1 MTAFFDGHNDSLT
14 REDHA
19 RFVGGREGGHL
30 DLPRMAAAGMRGGIF
45 AVFIR
50 NPETADWQPA
60 KSNRPGGAGP
70 APELEHGYAAA
81 ASTVA
86 AGRLL
91 EMEADGKMRVGR
103 TIADIDAAAGGAGG
117 DATDG
122 AADAAAESAG
132 GDEAE
137 GAGGDAEGGDAEGV
151 GVDTADATA
160 GAPPVAVLHLEGAE
174 AIDADLEA
182 LDFWYAAGL
191 RSLGPVWSRPNAF
204 GHGVR
209 FRYPSTPDIGPGLT
223 EAGKALARRCAEL
236 GIVFDLA
243 HMNEAGFWDTAE
255 LGAAPLVVS
264 HAGVHAICPNSRCLT
279 DAQIDAVG
287 QTGGLVGI
295 VYAPAFLRPDGKNQP
310 SGTPLDLIV
319 RHAAHV
325 AERIGVEHV
334 ALGSD
339 FDGTE
344 VPDTLGDVTG
354 VPTLLDEFAKH
365 GFSESE
371 IESIAWSNWR
381 RTLARCWNE
390 A

>member
-1 MTAFFDGHNDSLT
+1 MPAFFDGHNDSLT

-19 RFVGGREGGHL
+19 RFATGRDGGHL
-30 DLPRMAAAGMRGGIF
+30 DLPRMREAAMRGGIF

-50 NPETADWQPA
+50 NPETADYRPA
-60 KSNRPGGAGP
+60 QSRRPGGAGP

-86 AGRLL
+86 AGRLAA
-91 EMEADGKMRVGR
+91 MEAAGEMRVARG
-103 TIADIDAAAGGAGG
+103 IADIDAAKDDGAM
-117 DATDG
+117 ATDG
-122 AADAAAESAG
+122 S
-132 GDEAE
+132 
-137 GAGGDAEGGDAEGV
+137 
-151 GVDTADATA
+151 
-160 GAPPVAVLHLEGAE
+160 PPVAVLHLEGAE

-182 LDFWYAAGL
+182 LDFWYSAGL

-209 FRYPSTPDIGPGLT
+209 FRYPSTPDIGAGLT
-223 EAGKALARRCAEL
+223 DAGKALARRCAEL
-236 GIVFDLA
+236 GVVFDLA
-243 HMNEAGFWDTAE
+243 HMNEAGFWDTAALE
-255 LGAAPLVVS
+255 AAPLVVS

-287 QTGGLVGI
+287 ETGGLVGI
-295 VYAPAFLRPDGKNQP
+295 VYAPAFLRPDGKNEP
-310 SGTPLDLIV
+310 AGTPLDLIV
-319 RHAAHV
+319 RHARHV

-344 VPDTLGDVTG
+344 VPDALGDVTG
-354 VPTLLDEFAKH
+354 VPALLEEFARH

-371 IESIAWSNWR
+371 IEAIAWGNWR

>member
-19 RFVGGREGGHL
+19 RFASGREGGHL

-50 NPETADWQPA
+50 NPETADYRPA
-60 KSNRPGGAGP
+60 KSRRPGGAGP
-70 APELEHGYAAA
+70 APELDHDFAAG

-86 AGRLL
+86 AGRLAA
-91 EMEADGKMRVGR
+91 MEAAGQIRIGR
-103 TIADIDAAAGGAGG
+103 TIADV
-117 DATDG
+117 
-122 AADAAAESAG
+122 DAAAEADGDARTPDSG
-132 GDEAE
+132 GVRTTD
-137 GAGGDAEGGDAEGV
+137 GGDARTTDPGGAAGP
-151 GVDTADATA
+151 ADAVTA
-160 GAPPVAVLHLEGAE
+160 GNPPVAVLHLEGAE

-191 RSLGPVWSRPNAF
+191 RSLGPVWSRPNWF

-243 HMNEAGFWDTAE
+243 HMNEAGFWDTAALE
-255 LGAAPLVVS
+255 AAPLVVS
-264 HAGVHAICPNSRCLT
+264 HAGAHAICPNSRCLT

-287 QTGGLVGI
+287 ETGGLVGI
-295 VYAPAFLRPDGKNQP
+295 VYAPAFLRPDGKNEP
-310 SGTPLDLIV
+310 AGTPLELIV
-319 RHAAHV
+319 RHARHV

-344 VPDTLGDVTG
+344 VPDALGDVTG
-354 VPTLLDEFAKH
+354 VPALLEEFARH
-365 GFSESE
+365 GFSERE
-371 IESIAWSNWR
+371 VEAIAWGNWR
-381 RTLARCWNE
+381 RTLARCWHE

>member
-19 RFVGGREGGHL
+19 RFVTGREDGHL
-30 DLPRMAAAGMRGGIF
+30 DLPRMREAEMRGGIF

-50 NPETADWQPA
+50 NPETADYQPA

-70 APELEHGYAAA
+70 APELEHGFAAA

-86 AGRLL
+86 AGRLAA
-91 EMEADGKMRVGR
+91 MEAAGAMRIGR
-103 TIADIDAAAGGAGG
+103 TIADIDAAAEGA
-117 DATDG
+117 DA
-122 AADAAAESAG
+122 AADAAASPPGADVATG
-132 GDEAE
+132 GF
-137 GAGGDAEGGDAEGV
+137 
-151 GVDTADATA
+151 
-160 GAPPVAVLHLEGAE
+160 PPVAVLHLEGAE

-223 EAGKALARRCAEL
+223 DAGKALARRCAEL

-243 HMNEAGFWDTAE
+243 HMNEAGFWDTAALE
-255 LGAAPLVVS
+255 AAPLIVS

-319 RHAAHV
+319 RHARHV

-344 VPDTLGDVTG
+344 VPDDLGDVTG
-354 VPTLLDEFAKH
+354 VPRLLDEFAKH

-371 IESIAWSNWR
+371 IEAIAWGNWR
-381 RTLARCWNE
+381 RTLARCWGE
-390 A
+390 G

>member
-1 MTAFFDGHNDSLT
+1 MAFFFDGHNDSLT

-19 RFVGGREGGHL
+19 RFVSGREGGHL
-30 DLPRMAAAGMRGGIF
+30 DLPRMAAADMRGGIF

-50 NPETADWQPA
+50 NPETADYQPA

-70 APELEHGYAAA
+70 APELEHGFAAA
-81 ASTVA
+81 ASTIA
-86 AGRLL
+86 AGRLFA
-91 EMEADGKMRVGR
+91 MEAAGEMRVARG
-103 TIADIDAAAGGAGG
+103 IADIDAAAAGG
-117 DATDG
+117 
-122 AADAAAESAG
+122 
-132 GDEAE
+132 
-137 GAGGDAEGGDAEGV
+137 
-151 GVDTADATA
+151 
-160 GAPPVAVLHLEGAE
+160 PPVAVLHLEGAE

-223 EAGKALARRCAEL
+223 DAGKQLARRCAEL

-255 LGAAPLVVS
+255 LGVAPLVVS
-264 HAGVHAICPNSRCLT
+264 HAGAHAICPNSRCIT

-287 QTGGLVGI
+287 ETGGLVGI
-295 VYAPAFLRPDGKNQP
+295 VYAPAFLRPDGKNKP

-319 RHAAHV
+319 RHARHI

-344 VPDTLGDVTG
+344 VPDALGDITG
-354 VPTLLDEFAKH
+354 VPALLEEFAKH

-371 IESIAWSNWR
+371 IEAIAWGNWR

>member
-1 MTAFFDGHNDSLT
+1 MATAFFDGHNDSLT
-14 REDHA
+14 RADHA
-19 RFVGGREGGHL
+19 RFASGREGGHL
-30 DLPRMAAAGMRGGIF
+30 DLPRMAEAGMRGGIF

-50 NPETADWQPA
+50 NPETADYQPA

-70 APELEHGYAAA
+70 APELDHGYAAA

-86 AGRLL
+86 AGRLAA
-91 EMEADGKMRVGR
+91 MEAAGQMRIGR
-103 TIADIDAAAGGAGG
+103 TIADIDAAADGG
-117 DATDG
+117 
-122 AADAAAESAG
+122 
-132 GDEAE
+132 
-137 GAGGDAEGGDAEGV
+137 
-151 GVDTADATA
+151 
-160 GAPPVAVLHLEGAE
+160 PPVAVLHLEGAE

-182 LDFWYAAGL
+182 LDFWHSAGL
-191 RSLGPVWSRPNAF
+191 RSLGPVWSRPNWF

-223 EAGKALARRCAEL
+223 DAGKALARRCAEL

-243 HMNEAGFWDTAE
+243 HMNEAGFWDTLKLE
-255 LGAAPLVVS
+255 AAPLVVS
-264 HAGVHAICPNSRCLT
+264 HAGAHAICPNSRCLT

-287 QTGGLVGI
+287 ETGGLVGI
-295 VYAPAFLRPDGKNQP
+295 VYAPAFLRPDGKNEP

-319 RHAAHV
+319 RHARHV

-344 VPDTLGDVTG
+344 VPDDLGDVTG
-354 VPTLLDEFAKH
+354 VPKLLDEFAQH
-365 GFSESE
+365 GFSASE
-371 IESIAWSNWR
+371 IEAIAWGNWR

>member
-1 MTAFFDGHNDSLT
+1 MAFFFDGHNDSLT

-19 RFVGGREGGHL
+19 DFATGREGGHL
-30 DLPRMAAAGMRGGIF
+30 DLPRMAEAEMRGGIF

-50 NPETADWQPA
+50 NPETADYQPA
-60 KSNRPGGAGP
+60 KSKRPGGAGP

-81 ASTVA
+81 ASATA
-86 AGRLL
+86 AGRLAA
-91 EMEADGKMRVGR
+91 MEAAGRMRIGR
-103 TIADIDAAAGGAGG
+103 RIADIDAAAG
-117 DATDG
+117 D
-122 AADAAAESAG
+122 SS
-132 GDEAE
+132 
-137 GAGGDAEGGDAEGV
+137 
-151 GVDTADATA
+151 
-160 GAPPVAVLHLEGAE
+160 PPVAVLHLEGAE

-182 LDFWYAAGL
+182 LDFWYSAGL
-191 RSLGPVWSRPNAF
+191 RSLGPVWSRPNWF

-243 HMNEAGFWDTAE
+243 HMNEAGFWDVAALE
-255 LGAAPLVVS
+255 AAPLVVS
-264 HAGVHAICPNSRCLT
+264 HAGAHAICPNSRCLT

-295 VYAPAFLRPDGKNQP
+295 VYAPAFLRPDGKNDP
-310 SGTPLDLIV
+310 KGTPLDLIV
-319 RHAAHV
+319 RHARHV
-325 AERIGVEHV
+325 ADRIGVEHV

-344 VPDTLGDVTG
+344 VPDALGDVTG
-354 VPTLLDEFAKH
+354 VPRLLEEFASH
-365 GFSESE
+365 GFSDAE
-371 IESIAWSNWR
+371 IEAIAWGNWR

>member
-14 REDHA
+14 RADHA
-19 RFVGGREGGHL
+19 RFATGREGGHL
-30 DLPRMAAAGMRGGIF
+30 DLPRMKAADMRGGIF

-50 NPETADWQPA
+50 NPETADYQPA

-70 APELEHGYAAA
+70 APELDRGYAAA

-86 AGRLL
+86 AGRLAA
-91 EMEADGKMRVGR
+91 MEAAGEMRIGR
-103 TIADIDAAAGGAGG
+103 TIADIEAAAGGAGG
-117 DATDG
+117 DATG
-122 AADAAAESAG
+122 SG
-132 GDEAE
+132 GDM
-137 GAGGDAEGGDAEGV
+137 AGDGG
-151 GVDTADATA
+151 
-160 GAPPVAVLHLEGAE
+160 PPVAVLHLEGAE

-191 RSLGPVWSRPNAF
+191 RSLGPVWSRPNWF
-204 GHGVR
+204 GNGVR

-223 EAGKALARRCAEL
+223 DAGKALARRCAKL

-243 HMNEAGFWDTAE
+243 HMNEAGFWDTLKLE
-255 LGAAPLVVS
+255 AAPLVVS
-264 HAGVHAICPNSRCLT
+264 HAGAHAICPNSRCLT

-287 QTGGLVGI
+287 ETGGLVGI

-319 RHAAHV
+319 RHARHV

-344 VPDTLGDVTG
+344 VPDDLGDVTG
-354 VPTLLDEFAKH
+354 VPKLLEEFASH

-371 IESIAWSNWR
+371 IEAIAWGNWR

>member
-1 MTAFFDGHNDSLT
+1 MTATFDGHNDSLT
-14 REDHA
+14 RADHA
-19 RFVGGREGGHL
+19 RFATGRDGGHL
-30 DLPRMAAAGMRGGIF
+30 DLPRMAAADMRGGIF

-50 NPETADWQPA
+50 NPETADYQPA

-70 APELEHGYAAA
+70 APQLDHGFAAA

-86 AGRLL
+86 AGRLWA
-91 EMEADGKMRVGR
+91 MEAAGEMRVAR
-103 TIADIDAAAGGAGG
+103 TIGDID
-117 DATDG
+117 
-122 AADAAAESAG
+122 SA
-132 GDEAE
+132 
-137 GAGGDAEGGDAEGV
+137 AEGG
-151 GVDTADATA
+151 
-160 GAPPVAVLHLEGAE
+160 PPVAVLHLEGAE

-191 RSLGPVWSRPNAF
+191 RSLGPVWSRPNWF
-204 GHGVR
+204 GNGVR

-223 EAGKALARRCAEL
+223 DAGKALARRCAEL

-243 HMNEAGFWDTAE
+243 HMNEAGFWDALKLE
-255 LGAAPLVVS
+255 AAPLVVS
-264 HAGVHAICPNSRCLT
+264 HAGAHAICPNSRCLT
-279 DAQIDAVG
+279 DTQIDAVG
-287 QTGGLVGI
+287 ETGGLVGI

-310 SGTPLDLIV
+310 ADTPMALIV
-319 RHAAHV
+319 QHARHV

-344 VPDTLGDVTG
+344 VPDDLGDVTG
-354 VPTLLDEFAKH
+354 VPRLLEEFAKH
-365 GFSESE
+365 GFSDDE
-371 IESIAWSNWR
+371 IEAIAWGNWR

>member
-1 MTAFFDGHNDSLT
+1 MAFFFDGHNDSLT

-19 RFVGGREGGHL
+19 RFVTGREGGHL
-30 DLPRMAAAGMRGGIF
+30 DLPRMAAADMRGGIF

-50 NPETADWQPA
+50 NPETADYQPA

-70 APELEHGYAAA
+70 APELDHGYAAA

-86 AGRLL
+86 AGRLAAI
-91 EMEADGKMRVGR
+91 EAAGQMRIGR
-103 TIADIDAAAGGAGG
+103 TIADIDAAA
-117 DATDG
+117 
-122 AADAAAESAG
+122 
-132 GDEAE
+132 
-137 GAGGDAEGGDAEGV
+137 EGG
-151 GVDTADATA
+151 
-160 GAPPVAVLHLEGAE
+160 PPVAVLHLEGAE
-174 AIDADLEA
+174 AIDAELEA

-223 EAGKALARRCAEL
+223 DPGKQLARRCAEL

-255 LGAAPLVVS
+255 LGVAPLVVS
-264 HAGVHAICPNSRCLT
+264 HAGAHAICPNSRCIT

-287 QTGGLVGI
+287 ETGGLVGI
-295 VYAPAFLRPDGKNQP
+295 VYAPAFLRPDGRNKP
-310 SGTPLDLIV
+310 EGTPLDLIV
-319 RHAAHV
+319 RHARHI
-325 AERIGVEHV
+325 AERIGVENV

-344 VPDTLGDVTG
+344 VPDALGDVTG
-354 VPTLLDEFAKH
+354 VPKLLEEFAKH
-365 GFSESE
+365 GFSEAE
-371 IESIAWSNWR
+371 IEAIAWGNWR